1 MGKYLKKFTTKD
13 EHDSFFTTEQNAIRP
28 NVSLIQNEK
37 RITYNPIFPLYITT
51 WKDEDNN
58 VHAEATK
65 ANKKLYEYYMENCIV
80 DPQGAEG
87 ETILYLSDDQV
98 LYINNIKV
106 QYLGQSPMQ
115 ISEGAVAWFP
125 NDIWN
130 TPNNFYPGR
139 GGLYSDGSIYEEW
152 DY

>member
-1 MGKYLKKFTTKD
+1 MGKYLKNFKTQD
-13 EHDSFFTTEQNAIRP
+13 EYDSFLTTERNMAKP
-28 NVSLIQNEK
+28 NISLIQNEK
-37 RITYNPIFPLYITT
+37 MIAYNPIFPLYITT
-51 WKDEDNN
+51 WKDDEQN
-58 VHAEATK
+58 VHGEATK
-65 ANKKLYEYYMENCIV
+65 VNKKLYDYYMENCIV

-106 QYLGQSPMQ
+106 QYLCQSPMQ
-115 ISEGAVAWFP
+115 ISNGAVAWYP
-125 NDIWN
+125 NDIWS
-130 TPNNFYPGR
+130 TPNNWYSGY